1 MRRPGET
8 ISQFAIRVAWETGHF
23 WSPQNP
29 EGADVK
35 QEDLA
40 NLKPDDPVVVAAMI
54 SMSKMDASRYT
65 KHVLDQ
71 HGRQPH
77 FDGEIGPAIQAMV
90 SEPNGRCPV
99 PDFAPPPGTSFL
111 FEDPALQEV
120 VERMQADA
128 ALPAFGS
135 GNWKGCHQVGQYHC
149 ATVGV
154 NTSGLPVFL
163 NPVFMEVLKNVQ
175 RAYAVVGLLFRFIRA
190 GKDMLTGEDFDG
202 NINTEMSF
210 VNSSD
215 GWIGLAI
222 VGQGETCGS
231 KIWCRFL
238 NTYRGGSDN
247 ASIITQWTTL
257 IKHELGHNCG
267 RSHTTGGVMNPS
279 IVNNLPTEWVP
290 NDPSTGWLKQ
300 QFGGVPVPIPGGGP
314 TPKPDPPTT
323 TEQLIRD
330 MQVVNAVQT
339 AQIDWL
345 ISKVKGLLI
354 IIGMVICQNADAQIV
369 SSDGR
374 SIVISSHGPAA
385 VVAPK
390 EIEQDDFVEVP
401 AVTQKPVTPPAV
413 HTPVKTC
420 SCSSECTCGC
430 NEGKP
435 CKCARPDAHTT
446 QSVTTTERFLISEP
460 WCGLCTGPN
469 GAKARFVASGGN
481 PNNIL
486 SMAEAKRRHGI
497 SHNPPYEYTA
507 SESRA
512 TSVRTMDRSDFKTSQ
527 PAAQRNVPPVRFIQ
541 WPGWGTIDLET
552 YNRNCNCSMCRSIR
566 GMQQEYRRQL
576 QLSQQPQTH
585 VETVT
590 PDQEGTPHALV
601 STMLDSM
608 DLRHSDII
616 GDLGCGDGRILIAA
630 AKRGIRGI
638 GIELDPDRAAV
649 ARANVRREGLHHLIT
664 IETGDALEFDTSRVS
679 VATCYLYPPLLAKLA
694 PKLKSLR
701 VVASPYHQIP
711 GLDGQ
716 VLHGECWIRR
726 I

>member
-1 MRRPGET
+1 MKL
-8 ISQFAIRVAWETGHF
+8 Q
-23 WSPQNP
+23 
-29 EGADVK
+29 
-35 QEDLA
+35 
-40 NLKPDDPVVVAAMI
+40 PDDPVVVKAMI

-77 FDGEIGPAIQAMV
+77 FDGEVGPAIVAMV
-90 SEPNGRCPV
+90 LEHNGRCPV

-111 FEDPALQEV
+111 YEDPALQQV

-135 GNWKGCHQVGQYHC
+135 GNWKGCHEVGQFHC

-154 NTSGLPVFL
+154 NTSGLPSFLKPVFL
-163 NPVFMEVLKNVQ
+163 EVLKNVQ
-175 RAYAVVGLLFRFIRA
+175 RAYAGVGLLFRFVQN
-190 GKDMLTGEDFDG
+190 GKDMLTGEDFDA

-238 NTYRGGSDN
+238 NTYKGGSDTN
-247 ASIITQWTTL
+247 SIITQWSTL
-257 IKHELGHNCG
+257 IRHELGHNCG
-267 RSHTTGGVMNPS
+267 RGHTNGGVMNPS
-279 IVNNLPTEWVP
+279 IVNNLPLEWVDS
-290 NDPSTGWLKQ
+290 DPSTAWLKQ
-300 QFGGVPVPIPGGGP
+300 QFGGIPVPIPGGGP
-314 TPKPDPPTT
+314 TPPPTPPTT

-330 MQVVNAVQT
+330 IQVKNAVQD
-339 AQIDWL
+339 ASINWL
-345 ISKVKGLLI
+345 ISKVKALMLI
-354 IIGMVICQNADAQIV
+354 IGLVICQNANAQVV

-374 SIVISSHGPAA
+374 SIVISSQGPAA

-390 EIEQDDFVEVP
+390 EIEKNDFAEVP
-401 AVTQKPVTPPAV
+401 AVTQKPVTPPTV
-413 HTPVKTC
+413 QKPVKKC
-420 SCSSECTCGC
+420 SCSAECTCGC
-430 NEGKP
+430 NNGLP
-435 CKCARPDAHTT
+435 CKCGQAAPAA
-446 QSVTTTERFLISEP
+446 VTTTERFLISEV
-460 WCGLCTGPN
+460 WCGLCKA
-469 GAKARFVASGGN
+469 AKQRFVASGGN

-486 SMAEAKRRHGI
+486 TMAEAKRRHGI

-507 SESRA
+507 SESQA
-512 TSVRTMDRSDFKTSQ
+512 TAVRTLAGSVLS
-527 PAAQRNVPPVRFIQ
+527 AQEPVVQRVAPPVRFIQ

-576 QLSQQPQTH
+576 QLSQQPQTN

-601 STMLDSM
+601 HTMLDSM
-608 DLRHSDII
+608 DLRTSDVI

-638 GIELDPDRAAV
+638 GIELDPARAAV
-649 ARANVRREGLHHLIT
+649 ARANVGREGLHHLIT
-664 IETGDALEFDTSRVS
+664 IETGDALEFDLNRVTC
-679 VATCYLYPPLLAKLA
+679 ATCYLYPPLLAKLS

-711 GLDGQ
+711 NLEMTQIGDI
-716 VLHGECWIRR
+716 WIAKR
-726 I
+726 